1 MIKAVSVNYVTELQ
15 ACVSLAQDTSRVEK
29 ASVEFSRLQDRLATE
44 NPQAAELLGVL
55 WNEFTAANRSATFWQ
70 QICDVEK
77 ELSQR
82 MAQSHFQ
89 LRQNYLKLIREQ

>member
-1 MIKAVSVNYVTELQ
+1 MTKTLSVNYVTELQ
-15 ACVSLAQDTSRVEK
+15 KCVSLAQDISQGEK
-29 ASVEFSRLQDRLATE
+29 ALVEFSQLSDRLATE
-44 NPQAAELLGVL
+44 NPQAAELLAVL
-55 WNEFTAANRSATFWQ
+55 WNEYTAANRSATFWQ

-89 LRQNYLKLIREQ
+89 LRQNYLRLMQEV